1 MISNAWGRYAIL
13 LAPLPLILVFA
24 YVLPF
29 LGVAKWSFTDPET
42 GLGQYVRVFTDET
55 VRAVV
60 LRTIRVCSIV
70 TLASVALAYAI
81 AYNWVFGP
89 LGRQRLIE
97 YCVLIPFWI
106 SVLIRAFG
114 WLILLRNNGI
124 INGALMDIGLISRPI
139 PMVRNEFGSIVGM
152 THFLVPFAVFPLA
165 SAMRQV
171 DARVL
176 QAASGLGA
184 GRMRIFWS
192 VTVPMTLPGIFG
204 AAVIVFVFALGF
216 FITPAILSGGRSV
229 MVAEFIYLQLFQTV
243 NWGLASALSV
253 MLLFVVVLLGFVLHK
268 VVRLDRIFGG

>member
-1 MISNAWGRYAIL
+1 MSKAWARYAIL
-13 LAPLPLILVFA
+13 LAPLPLLLVFA
-24 YVLPF
+24 YVFPF
-29 LGVAKWSFTDPET
+29 FGVAKWSFTDPEP

-60 LRTIRVCSIV
+60 IRTVRICTIV

-89 LGRQRLIE
+89 PGRQRLIE

-124 INGALMDIGLISRPI
+124 INSALMDIGLISRPI

-184 GRMRIFWS
+184 GRMRIFWT

-253 MLLFVVVLLGFVLHK
+253 MLLVVVVVLGFVLHK
-268 VVRLDRIFGG
+268 VVRLDKIFGG

>member
-1 MISNAWGRYAIL
+1 MSNAWGRYAIL
-13 LAPLPLILVFA
+13 LAPLPLLLLFV

-29 LGVAKWSFTDPET
+29 LGVAKWSFTDPEP

-60 LRTIRVCSIV
+60 LRTVRVCAIV
-70 TLASVALAYAI
+70 TLASVTLAYAI

-89 LGRQRLIE
+89 PSRQRLIE

-124 INGALMDIGLISRPI
+124 INSALMDIGIISRPL

-184 GRMRIFWS
+184 GRMRIFWT

-204 AAVIVFVFALGF
+204 AAVIVYVFALGF

-229 MVAEFIYLQLFQTV
+229 MVAKFIYLQLFQTV
-243 NWGLASALSV
+243 NWGLAAALSV
-253 MLLFVVVLLGFVLHK
+253 MLLVVVVILGFVLYK
-268 VVRLDRIFGG
+268 VVRLDKLFG

>member
-1 MISNAWGRYAIL
+1 MTRTWARYAVL
-13 LAPLPLILVFA
+13 LAPLPLLLAFV

-29 LGVAKWSFTDPET
+29 LGVARWSFTDPEP
-42 GLGQYVRVFTDET
+42 GFGQYVRVFTDET

-60 LRTIRVCSIV
+60 IRTIRICSIV
-70 TLASVALAYAI
+70 TIVSVSLAYAI

-89 LGRQRLIE
+89 PARQRIIE

-114 WLILLRNNGI
+114 WLILLRNNGL
-124 INGALMDIGLISRPI
+124 INEALMGIGLIDRPI
-139 PMVRNEFGSIVGM
+139 QMVRNEFGSIVGM

-171 DARVL
+171 DPRVL

-184 GRMRIFWS
+184 GRMRIFWT
-192 VTVPMTLPGIFG
+192 VTIPMTLPGIFG
-204 AAVIVFVFALGF
+204 AAVIVFVFAIGF

-229 MVAEFIYLQLFQTV
+229 MIAEFIYLQLFQTV
-243 NWGLASALSV
+243 NWGLASALAV
-253 MLLFVVVLLGFVLHK
+253 MLLAALVALGLLLHK
-268 VVRLDRIFGG
+268 VVRLDKLLGG

>member
-1 MISNAWGRYAIL
+1 MSNAWGRYAIL
-13 LAPLPLILVFA
+13 LAPLPLLLLFV

-29 LGVAKWSFTDPET
+29 LGVAKWSFTDPEP

-60 LRTIRVCSIV
+60 LRTVRVCAIV
-70 TLASVALAYAI
+70 TLASVTLAYAI

-89 LGRQRLIE
+89 PSRQRLIE

-124 INGALMDIGLISRPI
+124 INSALMDIGIISRPL

-184 GRMRIFWS
+184 GRMRIFWT

-204 AAVIVFVFALGF
+204 AAVIVYVFALGF

-243 NWGLASALSV
+243 NWGLAAALSV
-253 MLLFVVVLLGFVLHK
+253 MLLVVVVILGFVLYK
-268 VVRLDRIFGG
+268 VVRLDKLFG